1 MSRRPRGLTA
11 SDRLLHTRPQ
21 PDTVLLM
28 SPAAWNCIHLLGKVV
43 ALSADLY
50 GPRRTSLLWDS
61 LRGLATMPAL
71 WALLPCLA
79 QPGSASLLGAFLSLL
94 FHEGG
99 SSQSLGCPLE

>member
-1 MSRRPRGLTA
+1 MSQRPRGLTA
-11 SDRLLHTRPQ
+11 SDRLLHTRLQ

-28 SPAAWNCIHLLGKVV
+28 SPAPGIVSIYLGRV

-50 GPRRTSLLWDS
+50 GPRRTSLWDS

-79 QPGSASLLGAFLSLL
+79 HLGSASCWELSCPCWSTKEALLNLWAAL
-94 FHEGG
+94 
-99 SSQSLGCPLE
+99 

>member
-50 GPRRTSLLWDS
+50 GPRRTGLLWDS
-61 LRGLATMPAL
+61 LRGLATMPSL

-79 QPGSASLLGAFLSLL
+79 HLGAFLSLL
-94 FHEGG
+94 FHEGD
-99 SSQSLGCPLE
+99 SSQSLGCPLELSF